1 MCKVTTESIDIRVVQ
16 YQSHENRLDR
26 VFGARAGGSTPVSTL
41 SYFDLSI
48 FTQLSRFRAITQRRN
63 ELLRQMYYMI
73 RRRDRAGSIVNLD
86 DNDDGLEEFMDKFDL
101 DKKYVP
107 LLL

>member
-1 MCKVTTESIDIRVVQ
+1 
-16 YQSHENRLDR
+16 
-26 VFGARAGGSTPVSTL
+26 
-41 SYFDLSI
+41 
-48 FTQLSRFRAITQRRN
+48 
-63 ELLRQMYYMI
+63 MYYMI